1 MHRPFAMTPHRETD
15 PGAVLARV
23 VPMLEP
29 HRMWIGA
36 GTLLGHHRDGGFIPW
51 DTDIDFFKVLDFDAP
66 SEIGLPSTEFEP
78 IRTVRWQDRVMQR
91 AYMRDR
97 VIVDLAFFYRGLGED
112 PDEAVHVHDCGVVRM
127 PLRFIDPVQP
137 ASFEGHDVLVPGDVE
152 GWLEHWYGP
161 TWKIPTNE
169 KGSARHDCVALEQ
182 I

>member
-1 MHRPFAMTPHRETD
+1 MSLRVKMHRPFAMTPHRETD

-23 VPMLEP
+23 VPLLDP

-112 PDEAVHVHDCGVVRM
+112 PDEAVRPAPRISRGNRGCSRNQLPPADSRWARPNC
-127 PLRFIDPVQP
+127 P
-137 ASFEGHDVLVPGDVE
+137 ASD
-152 GWLEHWYGP
+152 
-161 TWKIPTNE
+161 
-169 KGSARHDCVALEQ
+169 
-182 I
+182 